1 MILILIAGVG
11 GSGKTTCM
19 QQLSELLP
27 NSASFCVDE
36 YKELLYN
43 CVGFNN
49 SDEKKRLDEIAFDLV
64 YHTIRNIEDHDYI
77 LIDYPYSST
86 RIDKLNEFIE
96 TLSGCTVITVRTKG
110 NLELFYQRY
119 RGRIQSPYRHKGH
132 SSNRFP
138 CGLDDLIEKTW
149 EEYLNEIETKGM
161 NSFAYRK
168 LLLIDTDSQDSYA
181 CRLSEIARE
190 IINYRSQPNSTALDF
205 NDS

>member
-1 MILILIAGVG
+1 
-11 GSGKTTCM
+11 M

-43 CVGFNN
+43 SVGFNN
-49 SDEKKRLDEIAFDLV
+49 SDEKKRLDEIAFNLV
-64 YHTIRNIEDHDYI
+64 YHTIRNMDDRDYV

-96 TLSGCTVITVRTKG
+96 TLSGCSVITVRTKG

-119 RGRIQSPYRHKGH
+119 RDRIRSPYRHKGH

-138 CGLDDLIEKTW
+138 CALNDLVEKTW
-149 EEYLNEIETKGM
+149 EQYLNEIETKGM
-161 NSFAYRK
+161 NSFAYGK
-168 LLLIDTDSQDSYA
+168 LLLIDTDSQDGYA

-190 IINYRSQPNSTALDF
+190 IIDYRSQPNSTALDL

>member
-1 MILILIAGVG
+1 MILVLIAGVG

-19 QQLSELLP
+19 QQLSKLLP

-43 CVGFNN
+43 SVGFNN
-49 SDEKKRLDEIAFDLV
+49 SDGKKRLDEIAFDLV
-64 YHTIRNIEDHDYI
+64 YHTIRNIEDRDYI

-96 TLSGCTVITVRTKG
+96 TLSGCKVITVRTKG
-110 NLELFYQRY
+110 DLELFYQRY
-119 RGRIQSPYRHKGH
+119 RDRIRSPYRHKGH

-138 CGLDDLIEKTW
+138 CGLDDLVEKTW
-149 EEYLNEIETKGM
+149 EEYLNEIESKGM
-161 NSFAYRK
+161 NSFAYGK
-168 LLLIDTDSQDSYA
+168 LLLINTDSHDGYA
-181 CRLSEIARE
+181 CRLSEIAQE
-190 IINYRSQPNSTALDF
+190 IIDYKSQPNSTALDF

>member
-64 YHTIRNIEDHDYI
+64 YHTIRMHIII
-77 LIDYPYSST
+77 L
-86 RIDKLNEFIE
+86 R
-96 TLSGCTVITVRTKG
+96 
-110 NLELFYQRY
+110 
-119 RGRIQSPYRHKGH
+119 
-132 SSNRFP
+132 
-138 CGLDDLIEKTW
+138 
-149 EEYLNEIETKGM
+149 
-161 NSFAYRK
+161 
-168 LLLIDTDSQDSYA
+168 
-181 CRLSEIARE
+181 
-190 IINYRSQPNSTALDF
+190 
-205 NDS
+205 

>member
-1 MILILIAGVG
+1 MILVLIAGVG

-43 CVGFNN
+43 SIGFNN
-49 SDEKKRLDEIAFDLV
+49 SNEKKRLGEIAFDLV
-64 YHTIRNIEDHDYI
+64 YHTIRNIEDRDYI

-96 TLSGCTVITVRTKG
+96 TLSGCKVITVRTKG
-110 NLELFYQRY
+110 DLELFYQRY
-119 RGRIQSPYRHKGH
+119 RDRIRSPYRHKGH

-138 CGLDDLIEKTW
+138 CGLDDLVEK
-149 EEYLNEIETKGM
+149 NEHPDHRDVRRVVEDPVRNHVAHKRVAKNAG
-161 NSFAYRK
+161 K
-168 LLLIDTDSQDSYA
+168 VLLL
-181 CRLSEIARE
+181 
-190 IINYRSQPNSTALDF
+190 F
-205 NDS
+205 NKISFDPTSIFNEGRPKVK